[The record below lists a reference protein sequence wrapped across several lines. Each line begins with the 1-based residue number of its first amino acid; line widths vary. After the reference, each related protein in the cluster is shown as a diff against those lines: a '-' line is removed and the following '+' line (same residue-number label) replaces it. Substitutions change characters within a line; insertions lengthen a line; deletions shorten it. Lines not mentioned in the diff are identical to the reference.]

1 MMKYSLFQ
9 DTRAGKR
16 PYNEDRLGIR
26 EHEGALLLAIADG
39 MGGHEH
45 GEVAAQITVDH
56 LGEAF
61 DASAQPTLDV
71 PERFLRDAVG
81 DAHAKIHAQARQ
93 RNLGETPRTTVVA
106 CVVQNGKVWWIH
118 VGDSRLYL
126 IRKGRVA
133 ARTRD
138 HSYVQ
143 QLVDTGKIR
152 EEAAENHPDRNRV
165 MRCLGSPQAPA
176 LDPVQSMALEMDD
189 IVLLCSDG
197 LWGPL
202 TQRQI
207 LIGLIGREPA
217 LALPELMALAEAR
230 GGAHCD
236 NISVVAMHWQD
247 IESTT
252 ASRG

>member
-1 MMKYSLFQ
+1 MKYSLFQ

-16 PYNEDRLGIR
+16 PYNEDRLGCWQR
-26 EHEGALLLAIADG
+26 DQALLLAVADG
-39 MGGHEH
+39 MGGHAH
-45 GEVAAQITVDH
+45 GEVAAQIAVDH
-56 LGEAF
+56 LGKAF
-61 DASAQPTLDV
+61 DAEAKPKLAAPD
-71 PERFLRDAVG
+71 RFLSSAIA
-81 DAHAKIHAQARQ
+81 DAHAQILDQARR
-93 RNLGETPRTTVVA
+93 RNLDETPRTTVVA
-106 CVVQNGKVWWIH
+106 CVVQDGQAWWTH

-138 HSYVQ
+138 HTYVQ
-143 QLVDTGKIR
+143 QLVDAGKIR

-165 MRCLGSPQAPA
+165 MRCLGGPQPPQIDPA
-176 LDPVQSMALEMDD
+176 QSMALEKDD
-189 IVLLCSDG
+189 VLLLCSDG

-217 LALPELMALAEAR
+217 SALPELIALAEAR
-230 GGAHCD
+230 AGAHCD
-236 NISVVAMHWQD
+236 NVSVVAMHCQE

-252 ASRG
+252 A

>member
-1 MMKYSLFQ
+1 MKFTTFQ

-16 PYNEDRLGIR
+16 PYNEDRLGCWR
-26 EHEGALLLAIADG
+26 RDRALLLVVADG
-39 MGGHEH
+39 MGGHAH
-45 GEVAAQITVDH
+45 GEVAAQIAVDH
-56 LGEAF
+56 LGQRF
-61 DASAQPTLDV
+61 DAEARPALTS
-71 PERFLRDAVG
+71 PEQFLRKVVLE
-81 DAHAKIHAQARQ
+81 AHAQIHEQAAQR
-93 RNLGETPRTTVVA
+93 RLGDVPRTTVVA
-106 CVVQNGKVWWIH
+106 CVVQDRRAWWTH

-143 QLVDTGKIR
+143 QLVDAGKIR

-165 MRCLGSPQAPA
+165 MRCLGGPQAPE
-176 LDPVQSMALEMDD
+176 LDPVQSMPLETDD
-189 IVLLCSDG
+189 VALLCSDG

-207 LIGLIGREPA
+207 LIGLIGRDPA
-217 LALPELMALAEAR
+217 LALPELMTLAEAR

-252 ASRG
+252 ASRD